1 MFSAFKRLTSKQD
14 GTSSPRPAH
23 QSMPTNLQRKFAKGV
38 QYNMKIILK
47 GDRNVGKSCLYHRLQ
62 GQKFVEEYIPTEE
75 IQVASI
81 QWNYKATD
89 DVVKVEVWDVVDR
102 GRRRKKVDGLK
113 MDNGIIDGIIEEP
126 ALDAEFLDV
135 YKGTNGVIVM
145 FDITKTWTFDYI
157 QRELPKIPINIPVIV
172 LGNHCDMS
180 HHRTINPD
188 KVLYFIESLTDRT
201 APTRYAESSMRNGFG
216 LKLLHK
222 FFNLPFLQLQR
233 ETLLKQLDTNEEET
247 QLTSQELD
255 LFQESEDA
263 DYDKFID
270 NLVHRRRVIAD
281 STSST
286 ILVPN
291 VTSSLST
298 HHVSSTNLNN
308 YGQTELKKSLS
319 GPIGGGTPIPVKQ
332 FESKNFFKKEPSV
345 IKESINNFDKTIK
358 NSTSQPNLKTDN
370 VNENDE
376 GDDNNITID
385 TSEKDNQQKKIV
397 KKLFTTKKDDK
408 QQLNLN
414 NEIKI
419 KSPLA
424 SVEDFVPDD
433 CMLDRSFLDDNQ
445 VSPKKNNSQNNGGGG
460 DSESDNDTG
469 NPLVAGYE
477 DDLSSSDETTK
488 NITEEPKLSE
498 NPLCKLKNKKYDDN
512 KQQISEF
519 NKRDSI
525 SSSEHEL
532 RLSTNGD
539 FVIQSDQHDGSSD
552 NFDGWSG
559 RDSKWRQ
566 SPEGGEDVC
575 STGTRKD
582 KLELSDKSLDVS
594 VTSSNVHLELLDS
607 SSIRQV
613 NSNSSSPVLKEKKKH
628 RDKGDDKDKRKKKK
642 NKDKDK
648 DKDKSDKN
656 DKRKKKTSNRTK
668 NDEERRRDEL
678 EEFLN
683 GPSTRPPIDMA
694 YEAI

>member
-1 MFSAFKRLTSKQD
+1 
-14 GTSSPRPAH
+14 
-23 QSMPTNLQRKFAKGV
+23 
-38 QYNMKIILK
+38 
-47 GDRNVGKSCLYHRLQ
+47 
-62 GQKFVEEYIPTEE
+62 
-75 IQVASI
+75 
-81 QWNYKATD
+81 
-89 DVVKVEVWDVVDR
+89 
-102 GRRRKKVDGLK
+102 
-113 MDNGIIDGIIEEP
+113 
-126 ALDAEFLDV
+126 
-135 YKGTNGVIVM
+135 
-145 FDITKTWTFDYI
+145 
-157 QRELPKIPINIPVIV
+157 
-172 LGNHCDMS
+172 
-180 HHRTINPD
+180 
-188 KVLYFIESLTDRT
+188 
-201 APTRYAESSMRNGFG
+201 MRNGFG

-308 YGQTELKKSLS
+308 YSQTEFKKSIS
-319 GPIGGGTPIPVKQ
+319 GPIGGGTPIPIKQ

-345 IKESINNFDKTIK
+345 VKEPANNFDKTIK
-358 NSTSQPNLKTDN
+358 NSTSQPNLKAN
-370 VNENDE
+370 NI
-376 GDDNNITID
+376 DDNDDGDNITID
-385 TSEKDNQQKKIV
+385 TSEKDKQQKKIV

-408 QQLNLN
+408 QHFNLN
-414 NEIKI
+414 NEKNIN
-419 KSPLA
+419 SPLA

-445 VSPKKNNSQNNGGGG
+445 VSPKKNNSQNNCDGGG

-498 NPLCKLKNKKYDDN
+498 NPLCKLKNKKHDDN
-512 KQQISEF
+512 KQQLSEF

-539 FVIQSDQHDGSSD
+539 FVIQNDHNDGSSD

-594 VTSSNVHLELLDS
+594 LTSSNVHLELLDS

-628 RDKGDDKDKRKKKK
+628 RDKVINNITIKKQKYILDFFISYK
-642 NKDKDK
+642 
-648 DKDKSDKN
+648 
-656 DKRKKKTSNRTK
+656 
-668 NDEERRRDEL
+668 
-678 EEFLN
+678 
-683 GPSTRPPIDMA
+683 
-694 YEAI
+694 